1 MTPALERPR
10 IDVPLATGIRVIDS
24 LLTCGK
30 GQRLGIFSGSG
41 VGKSTLLGQM
51 AKTSSADVN
60 VIILVGERGREVRE
74 FLERDLGEEGL
85 RRSVVVVA
93 TSDEPALI
101 RLKAAFLGTAIAEYF
116 RDTRRDVLLMM
127 DSVTR
132 VALAQREIGL
142 ASGEPPATRGYPP
155 SVFALLP
162 KLLERS
168 GRTVSGSITGFYN
181 VLVEADD
188 ANEPISD
195 TVRGTLDGHIML
207 SRKLA
212 HQAHWPAID
221 PLASISRSMNDI
233 VSREHRAAADSIK
246 QLLAAYQQSE
256 DLITIGAYQ
265 MGSNQLVDQAI
276 KLREPIDAFLP
287 RPPPSGLRSRRPS
300 ADLMKLARLRA
311 GLTHVRRSLAL
322 RCQDRAAPSCRP
334 SGHIRRPMP
343 KPQPRREVNRERF
356 RFPAAI
362 AARISTASPRSL
374 PPTPGA
380 SAGRRGESVGGEA
393 DRSGFARA
401 SICRDS
407 RVESARASR
416 GRRGHLSPVSQRTNL
431 AASATD
437 RGKTPPGRAAV
448 AALPRCTHQGRYG
461 GQSSGAAGRTAAQEF
476 AYHAER
482 HNQFE
487 REDAWMAR
495 RLQEAAR

>member
-1 MTPALERPR
+1 MLSIVEQVKQLLPYGLSGTITRIVGLTVSVAGFPAPLGAVCRIHREQGNTIDGSVVGFQGDETLLLAYGELEGVRRGNRVTLLQSVPGARVGDRLLGRVLDGRGRFLDRLPPAARPHRVPLFGQMTPALERPR
-10 IDVPLATGIRVIDS
+10 IDVPLSTGIRVIDS

-142 ASGEPPATRGYPP
+142 AGGEPPATRGYPP

-168 GRTVSGSITGFYN
+168 GRTASGSITGFYN

-221 PLASISRSMNDI
+221 PLASISRSMNDV

-276 KLREPIDAFLP
+276 KLREPIDAFL
-287 RPPPSGLRSRRPS
+287 RQASTERVSIDAAVG
-300 ADLMKLARLRA
+300 DLMKLARIRA
-311 GLTHVRRSLAL
+311 GLTHSEDRSATNAKPTQRRAVG
-322 RCQDRAAPSCRP
+322 R
-334 SGHIRRPMP
+334 
-343 KPQPRREVNRERF
+343 
-356 RFPAAI
+356 PAASQVNTP
-362 AARISTASPRSL
+362 AATV
-374 PPTPGA
+374 PG
-380 SAGRRGESVGGEA
+380 
-393 DRSGFARA
+393 
-401 SICRDS
+401 
-407 RVESARASR
+407 
-416 GRRGHLSPVSQRTNL
+416 
-431 AASATD
+431 
-437 RGKTPPGRAAV
+437 GK
-448 AALPRCTHQGRYG
+448 
-461 GQSSGAAGRTAAQEF
+461 S
-476 AYHAER
+476 
-482 HNQFE
+482 
-487 REDAWMAR
+487 
-495 RLQEAAR
+495 

>member
-1 MTPALERPR
+1 LLRQSVPGARVGERLLGRVLDGRGRFLDRLPPAARPHRIPLFGTLTPPLDRPR
-10 IDVPLATGIRVIDS
+10 IDAPLATGIRVIDS

-60 VIILVGERGREVRE
+60 VIVLVGERGREVRE
-74 FLERDLGEEGL
+74 FLERDLGSEGL

-116 RDTRRDVLLMM
+116 RDTHRDVLLMM

-168 GRTVSGSITGFYN
+168 GRTVSGSITGFYS

-188 ANEPISD
+188 TNEPISD
-195 TVRGTLDGHIML
+195 TVRGTLDGHVML

-276 KLREPIDAFLP
+276 KLRDPIDAFL
-287 RPPPSGLRSRRPS
+287 RQTSTDRVTLDV
-300 ADLMKLARLRA
+300 AVNELMKLARLRA
-311 GLTHVRRSLAL
+311 GLVHEAASVQSAPKTPQRRVIG
-322 RCQDRAAPSCRP
+322 RPAAPGAAAP
-334 SGHIRRPMP
+334 NA
-343 KPQPRREVNRERF
+343 QP
-356 RFPAAI
+356 
-362 AARISTASPRSL
+362 
-374 PPTPGA
+374 
-380 SAGRRGESVGGEA
+380 
-393 DRSGFARA
+393 
-401 SICRDS
+401 
-407 RVESARASR
+407 
-416 GRRGHLSPVSQRTNL
+416 
-431 AASATD
+431 
-437 RGKTPPGRAAV
+437 AAV
-448 AALPRCTHQGRYG
+448 AG
-461 GQSSGAAGRTAAQEF
+461 GKS
-476 AYHAER
+476 
-482 HNQFE
+482 
-487 REDAWMAR
+487 
-495 RLQEAAR
+495 

>member
-1 MTPALERPR
+1 MPSVVDQVKHLLPFGLTGTITRIVGLTVSVAGFPAPLGAVCRIHREQGTSIDGTVVAFHGDETLLLAYGDLEGVRRGNRVTLRQSVPGARVGDRLLGRVLDGRGRFLDRLPPAPRPQHIPLFGQLTPPLERPR
-10 IDVPLATGIRVIDS
+10 IDTPLATGIRVVDA

-74 FLERDLGEEGL
+74 FLERDLGDEGL
-85 RRSVVVVA
+85 KRSVVVVA

-101 RLKAAFLGTAIAEYF
+101 RLKAAYLGTAIAEYF
-116 RDTRRDVLLMM
+116 RDTHRDVLLMM

-195 TVRGTLDGHIML
+195 TVRGTLDGHILL

-276 KLREPIDAFLP
+276 KLREPIDAFL
-287 RPPPSGLRSRRPS
+287 RQASTERVTLD
-300 ADLMKLARLRA
+300 AALAELMKLARLRA
-311 GLTHVRRSLAL
+311 SLVHGDDRSSS
-322 RCQDRAAPSCRP
+322 AAK
-334 SGHIRRPMP
+334 IA
-343 KPQPRREVNRERF
+343 PRRTAGRSVAPQTN
-356 RFPAAI
+356 PQ
-362 AARISTASPRSL
+362 TAS
-374 PPTPGA
+374 A
-380 SAGRRGESVGGEA
+380 SGGK
-393 DRSGFARA
+393 S
-401 SICRDS
+401 
-407 RVESARASR
+407 
-416 GRRGHLSPVSQRTNL
+416 
-431 AASATD
+431 
-437 RGKTPPGRAAV
+437 
-448 AALPRCTHQGRYG
+448 
-461 GQSSGAAGRTAAQEF
+461 
-476 AYHAER
+476 
-482 HNQFE
+482 
-487 REDAWMAR
+487 
-495 RLQEAAR
+495 